1 MEIKVMKE
9 VFNPELKGRALYI
22 EFNTDYYEFSPK
34 PEDGYYLV
42 VGVEYAR
49 LIVKSTQNII
59 DNTRVVITSMDA
71 IDVFEVLEP
80 KKNN

>member
-1 MEIKVMKE
+1 MKE

-22 EFNTDYYEFSPK
+22 EFNTDYYEFRGSHIHPK

-80 KKNN
+80 KKK